1 MVTAPA
7 NDGRSWSRRD
17 NARSAYYVLQFVG
30 FIAAW
35 NQPGV
40 LSPFLAGTLGALL
53 TTWATFVPCFIW
65 IFLGAPH
72 IEQLRGNRKLTAA
85 LSTVTAAVVGVVL
98 NLAVWFA
105 LHVLFKT
112 DGSAEAF
119 VIAPDGHH
127 LRGDVAVEVERCA
140 RGDRQRHRWVSL
152 SPAFLS
158 RPAKLLPPLR

>member
-1 MVTAPA
+1 
-7 NDGRSWSRRD
+7 
-17 NARSAYYVLQFVG
+17 
-30 FIAAW
+30 
-35 NQPGV
+35 V

-112 DGSAEAF
+112 DGWADPF
-119 VIAPDGHH
+119 VIALTVLASIGM
-127 LRGDVAVEVERCA
+127 LRWKWNVVPVVIGSGIA
-140 RGDRQRHRWVSL
+140 G
-152 SPAFLS
+152 FLY
-158 RPAKLLPPLR
+158 RLPS